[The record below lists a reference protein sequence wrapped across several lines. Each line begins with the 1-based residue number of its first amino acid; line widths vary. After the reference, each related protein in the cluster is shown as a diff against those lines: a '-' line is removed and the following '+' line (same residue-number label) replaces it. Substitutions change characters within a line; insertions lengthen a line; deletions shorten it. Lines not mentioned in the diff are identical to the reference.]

1 MRPASLRT
9 IEITEVNNA
18 GAHTTGTTTA
28 SPSPRY
34 KLINRQIRTFCIFA
48 TAVLALGC
56 DSDVPQIDPG
66 QTVNTFDAQW
76 WSPMVTVLVERLELV
91 PGERVFA
98 VGRPGLHQELPGL
111 FAAAVEAAGG
121 IYVGTL
127 SAQGPYGRD
136 GDVTFV
142 ERARGADRGE
152 LRELL
157 RDVPVGI
164 MLPGPTPADPP
175 YAAMQDLLWEQL
187 GQHRTVHFHWA
198 GAYTVEDRS
207 YPIGSTAGAVPTD
220 GDREASLYRRAIL
233 EQDFSELRSRHDAFE
248 QAARAGEIHVTTAA
262 GTDIR
267 FRIGARPI
275 NRQDGDVSG
284 ARAAAGAILIDREIE
299 FPAGAVRV
307 APIETSVHGVVV
319 FPRSTW
325 SGETVDD
332 LRFVFAEGVIISLTA
347 GTNLRAV
354 EAELAA
360 EGARSFREFGLGFN
374 TLLAVPTE
382 DPWLPYFGYG
392 AGVVR
397 LSLGDN
403 SEIGGN
409 VESNYVRWNFF
420 LDATVSINGETWVED
435 GRLVRF

>member
-1 MRPASLRT
+1 MIKHP
-9 IEITEVNNA
+9 V
-18 GAHTTGTTTA
+18 
-28 SPSPRY
+28 
-34 KLINRQIRTFCIFA
+34 RTFCI
-48 TAVLALGC
+48 AVSASLALGC
-56 DSDVPQIDPG
+56 APDEAQIDPEG
-66 QTVNTFDAQW
+66 RVNTFDAQW
-76 WSPMVTVLVERLELV
+76 WSPMVTLIVERLELS

-111 FAAAVEAAGG
+111 FAAAVETAGG

-127 SAQGPYGRD
+127 SAEGPYGPL
-136 GDVTFV
+136 GDVTFTQ
-142 ERARGADRGE
+142 RARGADRAE

-187 GQHRTVHFHWA
+187 GRHRTVHFHWA

-220 GDREASLYRRAIL
+220 GDREATVYRRAIL
-233 EQDFSELRSRHDAFE
+233 EEDFFELRSRHDAFE

-267 FRIGARPI
+267 FRIDGRPI

-284 ARAAAGAILIDREIE
+284 ARAAAGAILVDREIE

-307 APIETSVHGVVV
+307 APIETSVHGVIV

-332 LRFVFAEGVIISLTA
+332 LRLVFAEGMLISLTA
-347 GTNLRAV
+347 GTNLGAV

-360 EGARSFREFGLGFN
+360 EGARAFREFGLGFN
-374 TLLAVPTE
+374 PLLAVPTE

-403 SEIGGN
+403 TEIGGL
-409 VESNYVRWNFF
+409 VEGNYVRWNFF
-420 LDATVSINGETWVED
+420 LDATVSINGEKWVED

>member
-1 MRPASLRT
+1 MSNRP
-9 IEITEVNNA
+9 
-18 GAHTTGTTTA
+18 
-28 SPSPRY
+28 
-34 KLINRQIRTFCIFA
+34 IRSFCIVA
-48 TAVLALGC
+48 CAALTLGC
-56 DSDVPQIDPG
+56 SYDDVQIDAERPDP
-66 QTVNTFDAQW
+66 VFSDQW
-76 WSPMVTVLVERLELV
+76 WSPMVTRIVERLELT

-98 VGRPGLHQELPGL
+98 VGSPDLHGQLPEL

-121 IYVGTL
+121 TYVGTL
-127 SAQGPYGRD
+127 SSEGPYGPVRD
-136 GDVTFV
+136 AAFTDS
-142 ERARGADRGE
+142 ARDANQAALDGDRGE

-164 MLPGPTPADPP
+164 MLPGPTPADPA

-198 GAYTVEDRS
+198 GAYTVENLS

-220 GDREASLYRRAIL
+220 GDREATMYRRAIL
-233 EQDFSELRSRHDAFE
+233 EEDFPELRSRHDAFE
-248 QAARAGEIHVTTAA
+248 RAARAGEIHVTTAA

-267 FRIGARPI
+267 FRIGDRPI

-284 ARAAAGAILIDREIE
+284 TRAAASAILIDREIE
-299 FPAGAVRV
+299 FPSGAVRV
-307 APIETSVHGVVV
+307 APIESSVNGIVV

-325 SGETVDD
+325 SGEAVND
-332 LRFVFAEGVIISLTA
+332 LRLTFEAGTIIALTA
-347 GTNLRAV
+347 RTKLEAV
-354 EAELAA
+354 VAELAPD
-360 EGARSFREFGLGFN
+360 GAMAFREFGLGFN
-374 TLLAVPTE
+374 PLLAVPTE
-382 DPWLPYFGYG
+382 NPWLPYFGYG

-409 VESNYVRWNFF
+409 VEGDYVRWNFF
-420 LDATVSINGETWVED
+420 LDATVSINGESWVED

>member
-1 MRPASLRT
+1 MIKHP
-9 IEITEVNNA
+9 
-18 GAHTTGTTTA
+18 
-28 SPSPRY
+28 
-34 KLINRQIRTFCIFA
+34 IRTFCIA
-48 TAVLALGC
+48 ASAALSLGC
-56 DSDVPQIDPG
+56 GTEEAQIDPDRA
-66 QTVNTFDAQW
+66 DAVFSVQW
-76 WSPMVTVLVERLELV
+76 WSPMVTRIVERLELT

-98 VGRPGLHQELPGL
+98 VGSPGLHAELPGL

-121 IYVGTL
+121 TYVGTL
-127 SAQGPYGRD
+127 SAQGPYGPVRD
-136 GDVTFV
+136 LSFT
-142 ERARGADRGE
+142 ERARGADQAQ

-198 GAYTVEDRS
+198 GAYTVEDLS

-319 FPRSTW
+319 FPRSIW
-325 SGETVDD
+325 SSETVDD
-332 LRFVFAEGVIISLTA
+332 LRLVFEAGTIISLTA
-347 GTNLRAV
+347 GTNLGAV

-360 EGARSFREFGLGFN
+360 DGAKAFREFGLGFN
-374 TLLAVPTE
+374 PLLAVPTE
-382 DPWLPYFGYG
+382 NPWLPQFGYG

-403 SEIGGN
+403 TEIGGN
-409 VESNYVRWNFF
+409 VEADYVRWNFF

>member
-1 MRPASLRT
+1 MIKIPILTICFAASAGLMLGSCSDAPQLD
-9 IEITEVNNA
+9 VNQ
-18 GAHTTGTTTA
+18 T
-28 SPSPRY
+28 
-34 KLINRQIRTFCIFA
+34 
-48 TAVLALGC
+48 
-56 DSDVPQIDPG
+56 DSI
-66 QTVNTFDAQW
+66 FDAQW
-76 WSPMVTVLVERLELV
+76 WNPMVTLVVERLELE

-98 VGRPGLHQELPGL
+98 VGRPGLHDELPGL
-111 FAAAVEAAGG
+111 FATAVEAAGG
-121 IYVGTL
+121 TYVGTL
-127 SAQGPYGRD
+127 SAEGPYGSI
-136 GDVTFV
+136 GDTTFT
-142 ERARGADRGE
+142 ESTRGADQAE

-198 GAYTVEDRS
+198 GAYTVEDLS

-220 GDREASLYRRAIL
+220 GAREATLYRRAIL
-233 EQDFSELRSRHDAFE
+233 EEDFSELRSRHDAFE
-248 QAARAGEIHVTTAA
+248 QAARAGEIHVTTTA

-267 FRIGARPI
+267 FRIGERPI

-284 ARAAAGAILIDREIE
+284 ARAAAGEILIDREIE

-307 APIETSVHGVVV
+307 APIETSVEGVVV

-325 SGETVDD
+325 NGETVDD
-332 LRFVFAEGVIISLTA
+332 LRFVFEAGILVSLTS
-347 GTNLRAV
+347 GTNLSAV
-354 EAELAA
+354 ETELAA
-360 EGARSFREFGLGFN
+360 EGAKAFREFGLGFN
-374 TLLAVPTE
+374 PLLAVPSE

-403 SEIGGN
+403 SEIGGS
-409 VESNYVRWNFF
+409 VEGDYVRWNFF
-420 LDATVSINGETWVED
+420 LDATVSINSETWVEN
-435 GRLVRF
+435 GRLIRF

>member
-1 MRPASLRT
+1 
-9 IEITEVNNA
+9 
-18 GAHTTGTTTA
+18 
-28 SPSPRY
+28 
-34 KLINRQIRTFCIFA
+34 LIYRQIRTLCLVA

-56 DSDVPQIDPG
+56 DSDAPQTDQA
-66 QTVNTFDAQW
+66 QTVNIFDAQW
-76 WSPMVTVLVERLELV
+76 WSPMVTVLVERLQLA
-91 PGERVFA
+91 PGERVFS
-98 VGRPGLHQELPGL
+98 VGRPGLHEELPGL

-127 SAQGPYGRD
+127 SADGPYGRD
-136 GDVTFV
+136 GVATFV

-157 RDVPVGI
+157 RDVSVGI

-220 GDREASLYRRAIL
+220 GDREVSLYRRAIL

-248 QAARAGEIHVTTAA
+248 QAASAGEIHVTTAA

-267 FRIGARPI
+267 FRIGERPI

-284 ARAAAGAILIDREIE
+284 VRAAAGAILIDREIE

-332 LRFVFAEGVIISLTA
+332 LRLVFEEGIMISLTA
-347 GTNLRAV
+347 GSNLGAV
-354 EAELAA
+354 ETELAA

-374 TLLAVPTE
+374 ALLAVPTE

-409 VESNYVRWNFF
+409 VEGNYVRWNFF

>member
-1 MRPASLRT
+1 MTKRP
-9 IEITEVNNA
+9 
-18 GAHTTGTTTA
+18 
-28 SPSPRY
+28 
-34 KLINRQIRTFCIFA
+34 IRSFCMA
-48 TAVLALGC
+48 ACAALSLGC
-56 DSDVPQIDPG
+56 SSDEADRADP
-66 QTVNTFDAQW
+66 VFSVQW
-76 WSPMVTVLVERLELV
+76 WSPMVTRVVERLELT

-98 VGRPGLHQELPGL
+98 VGSPDLHGELPEL

-121 IYVGTL
+121 VYVGTL
-127 SAQGPYGRD
+127 SAEGPYGPVRD
-136 GDVTFV
+136 ATFT
-142 ERARGADRGE
+142 ERATAANQSAQGSVRAE
-152 LRELL
+152 LRQLL

-164 MLPGPTPADPP
+164 MLPGPTPTDPP

-198 GAYTVEDRS
+198 GAYTVEDLS

-233 EQDFSELRSRHDAFE
+233 EQDFSELRSRHDTFE

-267 FRIGARPI
+267 FRIGQRPI

-307 APIETSVHGVVV
+307 APIESSVQGTIV

-332 LRFVFAEGVIISLTA
+332 LRFDFEAGLITSMTA
-347 GTNLRAV
+347 RANVEAV
-354 EAELAA
+354 EAELAVD
-360 EGARSFREFGLGFN
+360 GARSFREFGLGFN
-374 TLLAVPTE
+374 PLLVVPTE
-382 DPWLPYFGYG
+382 NPWLPYFGYG

-397 LSLGDN
+397 LSLGNN

-409 VESNYVRWNFF
+409 VEGDYVRWNFF
-420 LDATVSINGETWVED
+420 LDATVSINGETWVEN